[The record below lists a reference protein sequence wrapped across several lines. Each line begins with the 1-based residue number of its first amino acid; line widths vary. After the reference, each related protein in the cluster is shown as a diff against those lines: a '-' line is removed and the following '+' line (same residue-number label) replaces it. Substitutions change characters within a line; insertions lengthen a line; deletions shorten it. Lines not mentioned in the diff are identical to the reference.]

1 MTWADIAIY
10 AAFYIGLVVVITV
23 MLFKNVDN

>member
-1 MTWADIAIY
+1 MTWTDIAIY
-10 AAFYIGLVVVITV
+10 AAFYIGLLIVTV